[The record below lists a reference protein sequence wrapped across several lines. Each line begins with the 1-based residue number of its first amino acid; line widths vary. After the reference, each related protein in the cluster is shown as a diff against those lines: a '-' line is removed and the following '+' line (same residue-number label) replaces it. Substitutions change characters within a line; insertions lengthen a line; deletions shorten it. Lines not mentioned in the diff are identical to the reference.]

1 MQEAVFAAIAIFLD
15 SESYRHIG
23 AETIKINLDTIV
35 NRFRSLLE
43 ANNCEIEKLHSEF
56 ETVFDHVNLFLPN
69 VSPSKVWPNLF
80 MKQKELNIENIIHVA
95 EICIAVPLSN
105 AETERVFS
113 FLWKVF
119 AKYDA
124 TQTLLQKDTV
134 TQLICFCL

>member
-1 MQEAVFAAIAIFLD
+1 
-15 SESYRHIG
+15 
-23 AETIKINLDTIV
+23 
-35 NRFRSLLE
+35 
-43 ANNCEIEKLHSEF
+43 
-56 ETVFDHVNLFLPN
+56 
-69 VSPSKVWPNLF
+69 